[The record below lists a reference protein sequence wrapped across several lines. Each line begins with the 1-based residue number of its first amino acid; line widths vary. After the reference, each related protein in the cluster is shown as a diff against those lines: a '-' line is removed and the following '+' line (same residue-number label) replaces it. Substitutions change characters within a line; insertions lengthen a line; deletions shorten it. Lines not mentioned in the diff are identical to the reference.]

1 MDADEFHRQL
11 SAMSEAERRKMFAAY
26 DRKYPSRPLHKTP
39 NLADPAEAM
48 AHRAMEAITRAF
60 REEFAIDAVG
70 PNVTVVVAVP
80 PDGRIGIAS
89 TEADPNDILHVL
101 QMGWGAVH
109 RSVRLSR

>member
-1 MDADEFHRQL
+1 MDADEFARQL
-11 SAMSEAERRKMFAAY
+11 RAMPEAERRKMFAEF
-26 DRKYPSRPLHKTP
+26 DRKYPSSPLHRTP

-60 REEFAIDAVG
+60 REEFVLDAVG

-89 TEADPNDILHVL
+89 TEPDPNDILHAL
-101 QMGWGAVH
+101 KMGWGAVH
-109 RSVRLSR
+109 RSVRLAR